1 METKI
6 IGLAGPARVG
16 KSYLSRELKKVTG
29 CEVMSF
35 ASSIRMALY
44 TMGLNVDLQDK
55 EAPIY
60 RDKSTRDLMR
70 SLGTAWGRESVHE
83 NLWVDLIMALIE
95 RSESHLV
102 VIDDVRFANESTAIR
117 NRGGFVVELSR
128 GDIAYNREHPTEV
141 GLGSEFVDM
150 HVDTSNT
157 LASVYEILE
166 YTNDEK

>member
-1 METKI
+1 METSI

-16 KSYLSRELKKVTG
+16 KSHLSRELKKVTG

-35 ASSIRMALY
+35 ASSIRLALY
-44 TMGLNVDLQDK
+44 TMGLSVDLQDK

-70 SLGTAWGRESVHE
+70 TLGTAWGRESVHE
-83 NLWVDLIMALIE
+83 NLWVDLLMAQIE

-102 VIDDVRFANESTAIR
+102 VIDDVRFSNESTAIR

-128 GDIAYNREHPTEV
+128 GGIAYNREHATEQ
-141 GLGSEFVDM
+141 GLHSDYVDM
-150 HVDTSNT
+150 SVDTTNA

-166 YTNDEK
+166 FTDHEK

>member
-1 METKI
+1 MKTSI

-55 EAPIY
+55 EAPVY

-70 SLGTAWGRESVHE
+70 TLGTSWGRESVHE
-83 NLWVDLIMALIE
+83 NLWVDLLMAQIE

-128 GDIAYNREHPTEV
+128 GDIAYNREHATEV
-141 GLGSEFVDM
+141 GLGSEFVDLQ
-150 HVDTSNT
+150 VDTSNA
-157 LASVYEILE
+157 LASVYEILN
-166 YTNDEK
+166 YTKS

>member
-16 KSYLSRELKKVTG
+16 KSYLSRELKRVTG

-35 ASSIRMALY
+35 ASSIRMGLY
-44 TMGLNVDLQDK
+44 TMGINVDLQDK

-83 NLWVDLIMALIE
+83 NLWVDLLMDQIE

-102 VIDDVRFANESTAIR
+102 VIDDVRFSNESTAIR
-117 NRGGFVVELSR
+117 NRGGFTVELSR
-128 GDIAYNREHPTEV
+128 GDITYNREHSTEL
-141 GLGSEFVDM
+141 GLGPEFVDLR
-150 HVDTSNT
+150 VDTSNA
-157 LASVYEILE
+157 LASVYEILD
-166 YTNDEK
+166 YTG

>member
-1 METKI
+1 METSI
-6 IGLAGPARVG
+6 IGLAGPAQVG

-29 CEVMSF
+29 CEILSF

-44 TMGLNVDLQDK
+44 TMGMNIDLQDK

-83 NLWVDLIMALIE
+83 DIWVDLLMAQVD

-102 VIDDVRFANESTAIR
+102 VVDDVRFSNESTAIR

-128 GDIAYNREHPTEV
+128 GDISYNLEHPTEH
-141 GLGSEFVDM
+141 GLSSDYVDLR
-150 HVDTSNT
+150 VDTTNA
-157 LASVYEILE
+157 LASVYEILD
-166 YTNDEK
+166 YQA